1 VTKIF
6 ADHHYATFAT
16 NDFALVA
23 NLLHAWIN
31 LHANF
36 LLLVANY
43 LLVTVNNSTLC
54 KVVWTELYDHTVSG
68 KMRKNYI
75 RILPADRVIVELSPY
90 DLTKGRII
98 YRYK

>member
-54 KVVWTELYDHTVSG
+54 KVVWTEFYDHTVSWQ
-68 KMRKNYI
+68 NTN
-75 RILPADRVIVELSPY
+75 VVLSHLSTDMCQ
-90 DLTKGRII
+90 DLMSIC
-98 YRYK
+98 

>member
-1 VTKIF
+1 MTKIF

-54 KVVWTELYDHTVSG
+54 KVVWTEFYDHTVS
-68 KMRKNYI
+68 REN
-75 RILPADRVIVELSPY
+75 ANVVLSHLSTDMCQ
-90 DLTKGRII
+90 DLMSIC
-98 YRYK
+98 

>member
-1 VTKIF
+1 MTKIF

-54 KVVWTELYDHTVSG
+54 KVVWTEFYDHTVS
-68 KMRKNYI
+68 RENTN
-75 RILPADRVIVELSPY
+75 VVLSHLSTDMCQ
-90 DLTKGRII
+90 DLMSIC
-98 YRYK
+98 

>member
-6 ADHHYATFAT
+6 ADHHYATLAT

-43 LLVTVNNSTLC
+43 LPKQLLVTVNNSTLC
-54 KVVWTELYDHTVSG
+54 KVVWTEFYDHTVS
-68 KMRKNYI
+68 RQNTN
-75 RILPADRVIVELSPY
+75 VVLSHLST
-90 DLTKGRII
+90 DV
-98 YRYK
+98 

>member
-1 VTKIF
+1 MTKVV
-6 ADHHYATFAT
+6 ANNHYATITT

-54 KVVWTELYDHTVSG
+54 KVVWTEFYDHTVS
-68 KMRKNYI
+68 RQNTNVV
-75 RILPADRVIVELSPY
+75 LSHLSADVCQ
-90 DLTKGRII
+90 DLVSIC
-98 YRYK
+98 

>member
-36 LLLVANY
+36 LLLVANH

-54 KVVWTELYDHTVSG
+54 KVVWTELYDHTVSWQ
-68 KMRKNYI
+68 NTNVV
-75 RILPADRVIVELSPY
+75 LSHLSADVCQ
-90 DLTKGRII
+90 DLVSIC
-98 YRYK
+98 